1 MASGL
6 HFTKPDWNVL
16 AGSKL
21 LTEPAAEREVDT
33 MSEYD
38 PPLKTSEFDDSPKA
52 GGGMKTARL
61 VIASVAGIYVLAS
74 LFLMF
79 EARVRIGKLETSQTA
94 TAATLE
100 KLNQHL
106 DSTDSTMRGSTA
118 ALAQTLG
125 MTGRELDNRT
135 AQLQQQQK
143 AAEKEQKEQIE
154 GVKTEVGSVR
164 TEVGSVKTDVDATK
178 SDLQG
183 TKSKLE
189 QTVGDLGV
197 QSGLIARTRQDL
209 EVLRR
214 RGERNY
220 YEFTL
225 LKGQGPARV
234 STISLQLKNADP
246 KRGKYTLNVVAD
258 DHVIEKKDRTMF
270 EPLQFY
276 TGRDRGLYEL
286 VVFTVD
292 KGKVSGYVSTPK
304 EMVAQAQ

>member
-1 MASGL
+1 M
-6 HFTKPDWNVL
+6 
-16 AGSKL
+16 
-21 LTEPAAEREVDT
+21 
-33 MSEYD
+33 YD
-38 PPLKTSEFDDSPKA
+38 YDSPPKTSEYVSSPKT
-52 GGGMKTARL
+52 GSGMKTAWR
-61 VIASVAGIYVLAS
+61 VIASVTAVYVLAS

-79 EARVRIGKLETSQTA
+79 EGRVRIGKLEASQTA

-106 DSTDSTMRGSTA
+106 DSTDSTLRASTD

-125 MTGRELDNRT
+125 MTGKQLDERT
-135 AQLQQQQK
+135 AQLQEQQRASVSQL
-143 AAEKEQKEQIE
+143 EKEQKEQIE

-183 TKSKLE
+183 TKDKLQ

-209 EVLRR
+209 ELLRR

-225 LKGQGPARV
+225 VKGQGPARV
-234 STISLQLKNADP
+234 SNISLQLKKTDP
-246 KRGKYTLNVVAD
+246 KRSKYTLNVVAD
-258 DHVIEKKDRTMF
+258 DRVIEKKDRTMF

-276 TGRDRGLYEL
+276 TGRDRGLYEV

-304 EMVAQAQ
+304 ELVAQAQ

>member
-1 MASGL
+1 
-6 HFTKPDWNVL
+6 
-16 AGSKL
+16 
-21 LTEPAAEREVDT
+21 

-38 PPLKTSEFDDSPKA
+38 PPPKMSEHDSSPKTSEHDSSPKT
-52 GGGMKTARL
+52 GSGMKTARL
-61 VIASVAGIYVLAS
+61 VIASIASVYVLAS

-79 EARVRIGKLETSQTA
+79 EARGRIGKLEAAQTA
-94 TAATLE
+94 TAATQE

-106 DSTDSTMRGSTA
+106 DSTDSTMRASTD

-125 MTGRELDNRT
+125 MTGRQLDERT

-143 AAEKEQKEQIE
+143 ASEKEQKEQID

-183 TKSKLE
+183 TKNKLE

-197 QSGLIARTRQDL
+197 QSGLIAHTRQDL
-209 EVLRR
+209 DLLRR
-214 RGERNY
+214 RGERSY
-220 YEFTL
+220 YELTL
-225 LKGQGPARV
+225 VKGQVPARV
-234 STISLQLKNADP
+234 SNISLQLKKVDP
-246 KRGKYTLNVVAD
+246 KRSKYTLNVVAD
-258 DHVIEKKDRTMF
+258 DRVIEKKDRTMF

-276 TGRDRGLYEL
+276 TGRDRGLYEV

>member
-1 MASGL
+1 M
-6 HFTKPDWNVL
+6 H
-16 AGSKL
+16 
-21 LTEPAAEREVDT
+21 
-33 MSEYD
+33 EYD
-38 PPLKTSEFDDSPKA
+38 SPPNTSEHDSPPKT
-52 GGGMKTARL
+52 GGCMKTAQL
-61 VIASVAGIYVLAS
+61 VLASVACIYVLAS

-79 EARVRIGKLETSQTA
+79 EARGRIGKLETDQTA
-94 TAATLE
+94 TAATVD
-100 KLNQHL
+100 KLIQHL
-106 DSTDSTMRGSTA
+106 ESTDSTMRASTD
-118 ALAQTLG
+118 ALAHTLG
-125 MTGRELDNRT
+125 MTGKQLDERT

-143 AAEKEQKEQIE
+143 ASEKNQKEQID

-183 TKSKLE
+183 TKDKLQ

-209 EVLRR
+209 DFLRR
-214 RGERNY
+214 RGERSY

-225 LKGQGPARV
+225 VKGQGPARV

-246 KRGKYTLNVVAD
+246 KRSKYTLNVMAD
-258 DHVIEKKDRTMF
+258 DRVIEKKDRTMF

-276 TGRDRGLYEL
+276 TGRDRGLYEV

>member
-1 MASGL
+1 MQ
-6 HFTKPDWNVL
+6 
-16 AGSKL
+16 
-21 LTEPAAEREVDT
+21 EQ
-33 MSEYD
+33 EYD
-38 PPLKTSEFDDSPKA
+38 TPPNTFEHDSSPKT
-52 GGGMKTARL
+52 GGGTKTARL
-61 VIASVAGIYVLAS
+61 VLASLACIYVLAS

-79 EARVRIGKLETSQTA
+79 EARGRIGKLETEQTA
-94 TAATLE
+94 TAASVD
-100 KLNQHL
+100 KLIQHL
-106 DSTDSTMRGSTA
+106 ESTDSTMKASTD

-125 MTGRELDNRT
+125 MTGKQLDERT

-143 AAEKEQKEQIE
+143 ALDKEQKEQIE

-164 TEVGSVKTDVDATK
+164 SEVGSVKTDVDATK

-183 TKSKLE
+183 TKDKLQ

-209 EVLRR
+209 DLLRR
-214 RGERNY
+214 RGERSY

-225 LKGQGPARV
+225 VKGQSPARV

-246 KRGKYTLNVVAD
+246 KRSKYTLNVMAD
-258 DHVIEKKDRTMF
+258 DRVIEKKDRTMF

-276 TGRDRGLYEL
+276 TGRDRGLYEV

-292 KGKVSGYVSTPK
+292 KGKVSGYVSAPK
-304 EMVAQAQ
+304 EMVAQAK

>member
-1 MASGL
+1 
-6 HFTKPDWNVL
+6 
-16 AGSKL
+16 
-21 LTEPAAEREVDT
+21 

-38 PPLKTSEFDDSPKA
+38 SPPKMSEYDSPPKT
-52 GGGMKTARL
+52 GGGIATAWK
-61 VIASVAGIYVLAS
+61 VIAGVSGVYVLAS

-79 EARVRIGKLETSQTA
+79 EARGRIGNLEAGQTA
-94 TAATLE
+94 TTATLE
-100 KLNQHL
+100 KLGQHL
-106 DSTDSTMRGSTA
+106 ESTDSTMRASTD
-118 ALAQTLG
+118 ALAQKLG
-125 MTGRELDNRT
+125 MTEKELDDRT

-143 AAEKEQKEQIE
+143 ASVSQLEKEQKEQIE

-183 TKSKLE
+183 TKDKLQ

-197 QSGLIARTRQDL
+197 QSGLIARTQEDL
-209 EVLRR
+209 ELLKR

-220 YEFTL
+220 YQFTL
-225 LKGQGPARV
+225 MKGQGPSRV
-234 STISLQLKNADP
+234 STVSLQLKNADP

-258 DHVIEKKDRTMF
+258 DRVIEKKDRTMF

-276 TGRDRGLYEL
+276 TGRDRRLYEL

-304 EMVAQAQ
+304 EMVAQVQ

>member
-1 MASGL
+1 M
-6 HFTKPDWNVL
+6 H
-16 AGSKL
+16 
-21 LTEPAAEREVDT
+21 
-33 MSEYD
+33 EYD
-38 PPLKTSEFDDSPKA
+38 SPPNTSEHESTPKA
-52 GGGMKTARL
+52 GGGKTARV
-61 VIASVAGIYVLAS
+61 VIASVACLYVLAS

-79 EARVRIGKLETSQTA
+79 EARGRIGKVETDQTA
-94 TAATLE
+94 TAATVD
-100 KLNQHL
+100 KLIQHL
-106 DSTDSTMRGSTA
+106 ESTDSTMRASTD
-118 ALAQTLG
+118 ALAHTLG
-125 MTGRELDNRT
+125 MTGKQLDERT

-143 AAEKEQKEQIE
+143 ASDKEQKEQID
-154 GVKTEVGSVR
+154 GVKTEVGSVK

-197 QSGLIARTRQDL
+197 QSGLVARTRQDL
-209 EVLRR
+209 DFLRR
-214 RGERNY
+214 RGERSY

-225 LKGQGPARV
+225 AKGQGPARV

-246 KRGKYTLNVVAD
+246 KRSKYTLNVMAD
-258 DHVIEKKDRTMF
+258 DRVIEKKDRTMF

-276 TGRDRGLYEL
+276 TGRDRGLYEV

>member
-1 MASGL
+1 
-6 HFTKPDWNVL
+6 
-16 AGSKL
+16 
-21 LTEPAAEREVDT
+21 

-38 PPLKTSEFDDSPKA
+38 SPPKTSEHDSPLKT
-52 GGGMKTARL
+52 GGGMTTVWK
-61 VIASVAGIYVLAS
+61 VIAGVAGVYVLAS

-79 EARVRIGKLETSQTA
+79 EARGRIGNLEAGQTA
-94 TAATLE
+94 TAATLD
-100 KLNQHL
+100 KFGQHL
-106 DSTDSTMRGSTA
+106 ESTDSTMRASTD
-118 ALAQTLG
+118 ALAQKLG
-125 MTGRELDNRT
+125 MTEKELDDRT

-143 AAEKEQKEQIE
+143 VSVSRLEKEQEEQIE

-164 TEVGSVKTDVDATK
+164 TEVGSVKTDVDATR

-183 TKSKLE
+183 TKDQLQ

-197 QSGLIARTRQDL
+197 QSGLIARTREDL
-209 EVLRR
+209 DTLKR

-225 LKGQGPARV
+225 VKGQGPARV
-234 STISLQLKNADP
+234 STVSLQLKNADP

-258 DHVIEKKDRTMF
+258 DRLIEKKDRTMF

-276 TGRDRGLYEL
+276 TGRDRRLYEL

-292 KGKVSGYVSTPK
+292 KSKISGYVSTPK
-304 EMVAQAQ
+304 ELVAQVQ

>member
-1 MASGL
+1 M
-6 HFTKPDWNVL
+6 H
-16 AGSKL
+16 
-21 LTEPAAEREVDT
+21 
-33 MSEYD
+33 EYD
-38 PPLKTSEFDDSPKA
+38 SPPNTSEHDSSPKT

-61 VIASVAGIYVLAS
+61 IAASVACVYVLAS

-79 EARVRIGKLETSQTA
+79 EARGRIGKLETDQTA
-94 TAATLE
+94 TAATVD
-100 KLNQHL
+100 KLIQHL
-106 DSTDSTMRGSTA
+106 DSTDSTMRASTD

-125 MTGRELDNRT
+125 MTGKQLDERT

-143 AAEKEQKEQIE
+143 ASVTQLEKEQKEQIE

-164 TEVGSVKTDVDATK
+164 NEVGSVKTDVDATK

-209 EVLRR
+209 DFLRR
-214 RGERNY
+214 RGERSY

-225 LKGQGPARV
+225 VKGQGPARV

-246 KRGKYTLNVVAD
+246 KRSKYTLNVMAD
-258 DHVIEKKDRTMF
+258 DRVIEKKDRTMF

-276 TGRDRGLYEL
+276 TGRDRGLYEV
-286 VVFTVD
+286 VVFAVD

>member
-1 MASGL
+1 
-6 HFTKPDWNVL
+6 
-16 AGSKL
+16 
-21 LTEPAAEREVDT
+21 

-38 PPLKTSEFDDSPKA
+38 SPPKTSEHDSPPKT
-52 GGGMKTARL
+52 GGGMTTVWK
-61 VIASVAGIYVLAS
+61 VIAGVAGVYVLAS

-79 EARVRIGKLETSQTA
+79 EARGRIGNLEAGQTA

-100 KLNQHL
+100 KLTQHL
-106 DSTDSTMRGSTA
+106 ESTDSATRASTD
-118 ALAQTLG
+118 ALAQKLG
-125 MTGRELDNRT
+125 MTEKELDDRT

-143 AAEKEQKEQIE
+143 TSVSRLEKEQEEQIE
-154 GVKTEVGSVR
+154 SVK
-164 TEVGSVKTDVDATK
+164 TEVGSVKTDVDATR

-183 TKSKLE
+183 TKAQLQ
-189 QTVGDLGV
+189 QTVGDLGM
-197 QSGLIARTRQDL
+197 QSGLIARTREDL
-209 EVLRR
+209 DTLKR

-225 LKGQGPARV
+225 VKGQGQARV
-234 STISLQLKNADP
+234 STVSLQLKNADP

-258 DHVIEKKDRTMF
+258 DRVIEKKDRTMF

-276 TGRDRGLYEL
+276 TGRDRRLYEL

-304 EMVAQAQ
+304 EMVAQVQ

>member
-1 MASGL
+1 
-6 HFTKPDWNVL
+6 
-16 AGSKL
+16 
-21 LTEPAAEREVDT
+21 

-38 PPLKTSEFDDSPKA
+38 SPPKTSEHDSTPQT
-52 GGGMKTARL
+52 GSGMTTAWK
-61 VIASVAGIYVLAS
+61 VIAGVAGIYVLAS

-79 EARVRIGKLETSQTA
+79 EARGRVGKLEADQTA
-94 TAATLE
+94 MAATLD
-100 KLNQHL
+100 KFGQHL
-106 DSTDSTMRGSTA
+106 ESTDSTMRASTD
-118 ALAQTLG
+118 ALAQQLG
-125 MTGRELDNRT
+125 MTEKELDDRT

-143 AAEKEQKEQIE
+143 ASLSQLEKEQKEQIE

-183 TKSKLE
+183 TKDKLQ

-197 QSGLIARTRQDL
+197 QSGLIARTREDL
-209 EVLRR
+209 DTLKR

-225 LKGQGPARV
+225 VKGQGPARV
-234 STISLQLKNADP
+234 STVSLQLKNADP

-258 DHVIEKKDRTMF
+258 DRVIEKKDRTMF

-276 TGRDRGLYEL
+276 TGRDRRLYEL

-304 EMVAQAQ
+304 EMVAQVQ

>member
-6 HFTKPDWNVL
+6 HFTKPGWNVL
-16 AGSKL
+16 AGSKR
-21 LTEPAAEREVDT
+21 LTEPGQRRKVNAMHEYDPLPNT
-33 MSEYD
+33 SEYD
-38 PPLKTSEFDDSPKA
+38 SSEKDSSPKT
-52 GGGMKTARL
+52 GGMKAARL
-61 VIASVAGIYVLAS
+61 VIASVASVYVLAS

-79 EARVRIGKLETSQTA
+79 EARGRIGKLETGQTA
-94 TAATLE
+94 TAATLD
-100 KLNQHL
+100 KLNQRL
-106 DSTDSTMRGSTA
+106 DSTDSTLRASTD
-118 ALAQTLG
+118 ALARTLG
-125 MTGRELDNRT
+125 MTGKQLDERT

-143 AAEKEQKEQIE
+143 ASEQAQKEQIE
-154 GVKTEVGSVR
+154 GVK

-209 EVLRR
+209 DVLRR
-214 RGERNY
+214 RGERSY

-225 LKGQGPARV
+225 VKGQGPARI

-246 KRGKYTLNVVAD
+246 KRSKYTLNVMAD
-258 DHVIEKKDRTMF
+258 DRVIEKKDRTMF

-276 TGRDRGLYEL
+276 TGRDRGLYEV

>member
-1 MASGL
+1 M
-6 HFTKPDWNVL
+6 H
-16 AGSKL
+16 
-21 LTEPAAEREVDT
+21 
-33 MSEYD
+33 EYD
-38 PPLKTSEFDDSPKA
+38 SPPNASEHDSSPKT

-61 VIASVAGIYVLAS
+61 VIASVAGVYVLAS

-79 EARVRIGKLETSQTA
+79 EARGRSGKLETDQTA
-94 TAATLE
+94 TAAIVD

-106 DSTDSTMRGSTA
+106 DSTDSTMRASTD
-118 ALAQTLG
+118 ALAHTLG
-125 MTGRELDNRT
+125 MTGKQLDERT

-143 AAEKEQKEQIE
+143 ASDKEQKEQIE
-154 GVKTEVGSVR
+154 GVKTEVGSVK

-197 QSGLIARTRQDL
+197 QSGLIARTRGDL
-209 EVLRR
+209 DLLRR
-214 RGERNY
+214 RGERSY

-225 LKGQGPARV
+225 VKGQGPARV

-246 KRGKYTLNVVAD
+246 KRSKYTLNVMAD
-258 DHVIEKKDRTMF
+258 DRLIEKKDRTMF

-276 TGRDRGLYEL
+276 TGRDRGLYEV
-286 VVFTVD
+286 VVFTVN

>member
-1 MASGL
+1 M
-6 HFTKPDWNVL
+6 T
-16 AGSKL
+16 
-21 LTEPAAEREVDT
+21 
-33 MSEYD
+33 
-38 PPLKTSEFDDSPKA
+38 
-52 GGGMKTARL
+52 TAWR
-61 VIASVAGIYVLAS
+61 VIAGVAGVYVLAS

-79 EARVRIGKLETSQTA
+79 EARGRIGNLEAGQTA

-100 KLNQHL
+100 RFAQHL
-106 DSTDSTMRGSTA
+106 ESTDSTMRASTD
-118 ALAQTLG
+118 ALAQKLG
-125 MTGRELDNRT
+125 MTEKELDDRT

-143 AAEKEQKEQIE
+143 ASVSQLEKEQKEQIE

-164 TEVGSVKTDVDATK
+164 TEVGSVKTDVDATR

-183 TKSKLE
+183 TKDQLQ

-197 QSGLIARTRQDL
+197 QSGLIARTREDL
-209 EVLRR
+209 DTLKR

-225 LKGQGPARV
+225 MKGQGAARV
-234 STISLQLKNADP
+234 STVSLQLKNADP
-246 KRGKYTLNVVAD
+246 KCGKYTLNVVSD
-258 DHVIEKKDRTMF
+258 DRVIEKKDRTMF

-276 TGRDRGLYEL
+276 TGRDRRLYEL

>member
-1 MASGL
+1 MHEYDS
-6 HFTKPDWNVL
+6 FPM
-16 AGSKL
+16 
-21 LTEPAAEREVDT
+21 
-33 MSEYD
+33 MSEHD
-38 PPLKTSEFDDSPKA
+38 SQQKTSEHDSSAKT
-52 GGGMKTARL
+52 GGGKTARL
-61 VIASVAGIYVLAS
+61 LIASVACIYVLAS

-79 EARVRIGKLETSQTA
+79 EARGRIGKLETDQTA
-94 TAATLE
+94 TAATVD
-100 KLNQHL
+100 KLIQHL
-106 DSTDSTMRGSTA
+106 ESTDSTMRASTD
-118 ALAQTLG
+118 ALAHTLG
-125 MTGRELDNRT
+125 MTGRQLDERT

-143 AAEKEQKEQIE
+143 ASEKEQKEQID

-183 TKSKLE
+183 TKDKLQ

-209 EVLRR
+209 DFLRR
-214 RGERNY
+214 RGERSY

-225 LKGQGPARV
+225 VKGQGPARV

-246 KRGKYTLNVVAD
+246 KRSKYTLNVMAD
-258 DHVIEKKDRTMF
+258 DRVIEKKDRTMF

-276 TGRDRGLYEL
+276 TGRDRGLYEV